1 MQSDCIFCRIIGG
14 QIPSAK
20 VLEDQDVLAF
30 LDIGPVSEGHT
41 LVVSKRH
48 YPTVDSCPEVVLA
61 AMIRAAS
68 RLAVA
73 ILKATGGDGYN
84 LLCNNGR
91 AAGQVVEHVHMH
103 LIPRKVSDGLFD
115 KWPSF
120 TYPQGRIEQIAQAIR
135 KNL

>member
-1 MQSDCIFCRIIGG
+1 MQSDCIFCRIISG

-20 VLEDQDVLAF
+20 VLEDKDVLAF

-41 LVVSKRH
+41 LVVPKRH
-48 YPTVDSCPEVVLA
+48 YSTVDSCPEAMLA
-61 AMIRAAS
+61 AMIIAAS
-68 RLAVA
+68 RLAAAV
-73 ILKATGGDGYN
+73 LKATGADGYN

-91 AAGQVVEHVHMH
+91 AAGQVVQHVHMH
-103 LIPRKVSDGLFD
+103 VIPRRVSDGLFD

-120 TYPQGRIEQIAQAIR
+120 TYPQGRIEEIAQAIR